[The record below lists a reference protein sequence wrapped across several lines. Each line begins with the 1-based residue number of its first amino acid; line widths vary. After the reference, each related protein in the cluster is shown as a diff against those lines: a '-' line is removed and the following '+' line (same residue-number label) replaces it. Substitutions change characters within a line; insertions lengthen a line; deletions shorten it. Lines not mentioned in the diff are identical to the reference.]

1 MLERFT
7 GQCEGVSSEKGSETG
22 LKASEKAE
30 KLKAFLKSFSSGTT
44 RFI

>member
-30 KLKAFLKSFSSGTT
+30 SLSEVLLFGNNTFY
-44 RFI
+44 II